1 MVVDVSVVTP
11 TFRRPRQLAEALSSA
26 LGQRS
31 VTVESI
37 VVDDSPERSAQE
49 VVARI
54 ADPRITFL
62 AMEKPSGG
70 NPALVRNAGWP
81 LATGR
86 FVHFL
91 DDDDHVAEGAYAALT
106 AELEAHPD
114 AGVAFGRIDPF
125 GDDPED
131 LRHNQR
137 VFAESRRRAR
147 LSARLGS
154 WRLLL
159 ASMLFCNPVLNCSAS
174 MIRREHVGQI
184 GGFDPDCSPFEDRE
198 FYVRAIRRFGW
209 RYIDRTVVHY
219 RTGAPSLMTT
229 LRATEAADVFRTIY
243 RKYEAQNGRAELLTL
258 KILGRALL
266 RWI

>member
-26 LGQRS
+26 LAQRL

-37 VVDDSPERSAQE
+37 VVDDSPERSAQD

-54 ADPRITFL
+54 ADPRVTFVP
-62 AMEKPSGG
+62 MKKPSGG

-81 LATGR
+81 LARGR

-106 AELEAHPD
+106 AELEAHPE
-114 AGVAFGRIDPF
+114 AGVAFGRIEPF

-147 LSARLGS
+147 LCAGLGS

-159 ASMLFCNPVLNCSAS
+159 ASMLFCNPVLNCSAC
-174 MIRREHVGQI
+174 MIRRDHIAQI
-184 GGFDPDCSPFEDRE
+184 GGFDPDCTPFEDRE

-229 LRATEAADVFRTIY
+229 LRATEAAEVFRTIY
-243 RKYEAQNGRAELLTL
+243 RKYEAQNGRLELLTL
-258 KILGRALL
+258 KILGRALF